1 MRLIDADALR
11 KQLVIDI
18 PIASKEKILDML
30 GDWRSSTLTINTSTD
45 ILPCDT
51 LVAGRLPDIEYKLHP
66 ATCENCGGR
75 IDKDTMTCCY
85 CGTYYM

>member
-1 MRLIDADALR
+1 MYNARLVDLDHLVMRQPTDAER
-11 KQLVIDI
+11 
-18 PIASKEKILDML
+18 EKMLELL
-30 GDWRSSTLTINTSTD
+30 GDWRSSVTVNTSTD

-51 LVAGRLPDIEYKLHP
+51 IVTGRLPDIEHKLHP

-85 CGTYYM
+85 CGTFYR